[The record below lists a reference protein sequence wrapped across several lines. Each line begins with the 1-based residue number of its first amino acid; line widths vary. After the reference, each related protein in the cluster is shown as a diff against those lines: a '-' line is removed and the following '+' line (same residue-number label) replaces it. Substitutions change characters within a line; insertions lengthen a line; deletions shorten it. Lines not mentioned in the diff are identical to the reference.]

1 MQAEEGDPV
10 GAWEQWLLRDGSWVK
25 NSEKKKGEAKQQQKI
40 KNLVKQTF
48 SLLSMGIHQ
57 GLWS

>member
-40 KNLVKQTF
+40 KN
-48 SLLSMGIHQ
+48 
-57 GLWS
+57 